1 MAEIQWLAETSYCS
15 VPIVY
20 RTPGSLWPC
29 MGEYAR
35 VIRSFQVQHSGR
47 RNYQLSLNRLAEQWF
62 VDAGVVSQGS
72 ALRPLNQPMAQKK
85 KNYACMQHRHELAY
99 SRSTLV
105 TAFVHQWSV
114 VTRMSACL
122 SALLEDSFAY
132 CPLSAAY
139 CYVLLTKLPRTMSIY
154 VPGTDRLTEDC
165 LQRTV
170 DCVLSTAY
178 CRVF

>member
-85 KNYACMQHRHELAY
+85 KTTRACSTGTS
-99 SRSTLV
+99 SR
-105 TAFVHQWSV
+105 TAV
-114 VTRMSACL
+114 VL
-122 SALLEDSFAY
+122 WLLRSY
-132 CPLSAAY
+132 TNGRSL
-139 CYVLLTKLPRTMSIY
+139 R
-154 VPGTDRLTEDC
+154 G
-165 LQRTV
+165 
-170 DCVLSTAY
+170 
-178 CRVF
+178 